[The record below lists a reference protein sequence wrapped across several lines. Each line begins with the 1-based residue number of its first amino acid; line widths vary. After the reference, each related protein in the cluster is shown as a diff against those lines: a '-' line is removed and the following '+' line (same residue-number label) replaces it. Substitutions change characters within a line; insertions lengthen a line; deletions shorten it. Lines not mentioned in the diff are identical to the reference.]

1 MQRNFN
7 GQKMKKLHI
16 LLAGILTILAV
27 NISVA
32 QENKAKILVLFY
44 SDNGGTYEL
53 AKEVAKG
60 IESEKNTE
68 AVIKQV
74 KTSSNP
80 KLKNIPVAS
89 VDELKSYDG
98 IAFGSPVYFGNIST
112 GMSEFLSK
120 TVNLWT
126 KHALEGIPATVFMS
140 AGSGAG
146 KELAIQSFW
155 NSLTVHGMILVPTGI
170 RGNENIDKNIPQGN
184 TVLGI
189 TSLNSVKNTERPSQ
203 SERYLAELQGKTI
216 AKVSLALKG
225 TFVQKEIIPTQEKA
239 DVNKVSQQK
248 QIVLPQVPKPA
259 GNYQPYVRSGNL
271 VFINQVA
278 LKDGKIVNP
287 GKLGT
292 ALNEQQVKEATKVTM
307 LNVLAVLREA
317 VGGDLNKVKQCVQL
331 TGIFNTPDD
340 YAKHADLMNI
350 ASDLTVEVF
359 GEKGKHARGTLGASS
374 LPVNSS
380 VEIQAVFEVE

>member
-1 MQRNFN
+1 
-7 GQKMKKLHI
+7 MKKLHI
-16 LLAGILTILAV
+16 ILAGILTILAV

-146 KELAIQSFW
+146 KELAIPSFW
-155 NSLTVHGMILVPTGI
+155 NSLAVHGMILVPTGI

-239 DVNKVSQQK
+239 DVNKVLQQK